1 MDSQTAAAEFA
12 PAYQARRWAALGV
25 LCVSMLIVS
34 LDMTI
39 LNIALPTL
47 VRVLKAT
54 ETQLQW
60 IVDIYSCVF
69 AGFLLVMGS
78 VGDRVGR
85 KKVFCAG
92 LVLFAAG
99 SAGSAFSGSVNE
111 LIGARAVMG
120 FGAACIMPATL
131 SIITDLFREP
141 VLQERAI
148 GVWSGTTG
156 LGIAIGPIAGGWLLS
171 HYWWG
176 SVFLINVPFAI
187 AGLFF
192 ALWLVPDSRDPSPRQ
207 VDWPGAFLSVIGLA
221 LLLYAIIEVP
231 VKGWDSS
238 LVFASGAASLVVLTA
253 FVLWERHSS
262 HPLLLLEPFANRR
275 FSVAMAAVA
284 LAVFSLMGYLF
295 VLTQYLQFVLGYSP
309 FQTGLRILP
318 IAAVLAVASLVST
331 VLDKIVGTKAVVG
344 AGLVIVACGLW
355 QTTTIT
361 IADHFSHA
369 LIGMALLGLGAGMI
383 LAPATASVMG
393 SLPRK
398 RAGVGS
404 ATNSSA
410 LQVGGA
416 LGVAVIGSVLAVRY
430 QADMARLLV
439 GHNVPPVASSAILG
453 SVGGALAVA
462 HAAGG
467 ALGAELAVAA
477 RHAYVSGMDL
487 SLKVAAVVAAL
498 STVLVVAALPSRAR
512 APESGADDFLDPSV
526 LDTEEPRQSRP
537 RAGAER
543 VPSGDPGP

>member
-1 MDSQTAAAEFA
+1 M
-12 PAYQARRWAALGV
+12 
-25 LCVSMLIVS
+25 
-34 LDMTI
+34 
-39 LNIALPTL
+39 
-47 VRVLKAT
+47 
-54 ETQLQW
+54 
-60 IVDIYSCVF
+60 
-69 AGFLLVMGS
+69 
-78 VGDRVGR
+78 
-85 KKVFCAG
+85 
-92 LVLFAAG
+92 
-99 SAGSAFSGSVNE
+99 
-111 LIGARAVMG
+111 
-120 FGAACIMPATL
+120 
-131 SIITDLFREP
+131 
-141 VLQERAI
+141 
-148 GVWSGTTG
+148 
-156 LGIAIGPIAGGWLLS
+156 
-171 HYWWG
+171 
-176 SVFLINVPFAI
+176 
-187 AGLFF
+187 
-192 ALWLVPDSRDPSPRQ
+192 
-207 VDWPGAFLSVIGLA
+207 
-221 LLLYAIIEVP
+221 
-231 VKGWDSS
+231 
-238 LVFASGAASLVVLTA
+238 
-253 FVLWERHSS
+253 LWERHSS

-430 QADMARLLV
+430 QADMAGLLV

-512 APESGADDFLDPSV
+512 APNLVPTTSSTRRCWT
-526 LDTEEPRQSRP
+526 TEEPRQSRP